1 MAYQT
6 VWYLTGLPKNLID
19 TISEELFSDF
29 EDQMQQ
35 SFLYGGSVDLKKRN
49 SQNAWI
55 PSGHWVTGFLCNY
68 VNLANRSNFL
78 YDIDCIDMN
87 SLQYTKYTEGQ
98 FYNWHNDAGLLN
110 LYKPDAEDTSGEKYI
125 NDKIQTEYETVR
137 KLSIVMQLSDAEDY
151 EGGNLQLM
159 DENGKTYFAPRKKGS
174 VIIFDSRT
182 QHRVLKVTSGIRRS
196 IVGWVVGPRWK

>member
-55 PSGHWVTGFLCNY
+55 PSGHWVTGFLWNY

>member
-55 PSGHWVTGFLCNY
+55 PSGHWVTGFLWNY

-110 LYKPDAEDTSGEKYI
+110 LYHPDAEDTSGEKYI